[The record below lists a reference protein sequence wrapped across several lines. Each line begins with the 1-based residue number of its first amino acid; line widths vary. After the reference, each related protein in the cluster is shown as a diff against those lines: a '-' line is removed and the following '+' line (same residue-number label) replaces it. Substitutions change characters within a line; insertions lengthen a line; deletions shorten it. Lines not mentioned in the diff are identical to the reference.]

1 MDYDLWLLQN
11 DDTESYYVADMTI
24 LVTYWEYIQLLAKSL
39 NTISHFFR
47 FTT

>member
-24 LVTYWEYIQLLAKSL
+24 LVTYIG
-39 NTISHFFR
+39 NTYSYLPKV
-47 FTT
+47 